1 MSGLEWV
8 IEAHGCASE
17 SLSDQHRLQK
27 LFDALIE
34 SLVLHPVSEAN
45 WHRFPG
51 AGGITGLQLL
61 EESHLACHTFPEFGS
76 LCLNVFCC
84 RPRPRADFEAMLR
97 REFEATRVT
106 VRQIERPY

>member
-45 WHRFPG
+45 WHRFP
-51 AGGITGLQLL
+51 ARVGLR
-61 EESHLACHTFPEFGS
+61 ACS
-76 LCLNVFCC
+76 CLRSRTSPVIRFRSSGRC
-84 RPRPRADFEAMLR
+84 A
-97 REFEATRVT
+97 
-106 VRQIERPY
+106 